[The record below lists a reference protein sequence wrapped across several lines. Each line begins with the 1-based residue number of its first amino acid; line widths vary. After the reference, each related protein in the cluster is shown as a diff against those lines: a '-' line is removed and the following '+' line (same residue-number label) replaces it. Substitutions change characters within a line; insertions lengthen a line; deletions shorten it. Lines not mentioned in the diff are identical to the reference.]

1 MKILVAGATGV
12 IGQRLI
18 PLLVAAGHEVTAVA
32 RSEAKS
38 RLLSIYGARPIRLDI
53 FDTTAVERA
62 VIGKDVV
69 INMATHIPPTS
80 KIFMPGAFNENNRIR
95 CDASRNLARAATKA
109 GAGRF
114 IQESFA
120 AAYPDC
126 GDQWIE
132 ESTRLAPAKYVRT
145 VLDAESAATDFELAG
160 GVGVVLRFAFFY
172 GPDSSL
178 TRDIVKMTKKGIAPV
193 MGRPEGYMS
202 SIWLDDAA
210 SAVAAALRVPAGA
223 YNISDDDPMRRRDAF
238 NALASALGVKPPKM
252 IPEWLTNLTGSV
264 AQTLGRSQRL
274 SNRKFREAAKW
285 SPTVRSLREGWPLLL
300 KQL

>member
-18 PLLVAAGHEVTAVA
+18 PLLVREGHEVTAVA

-38 RLLSIYGARPIRLDI
+38 RLLSIYGARPIALDI
-53 FDTTAVERA
+53 FDTSAVEQT
-62 VIGKDVV
+62 VKGQDVV

-80 KIFMPGAFNENNRIR
+80 KVLLPGAFNENNRIR
-95 CDASRNLARAATKA
+95 REASRNIATAAAKA
-109 GAGRF
+109 GIGRF

-126 GDQWIE
+126 GDQWID
-132 ESTRLAPAKYVRT
+132 ESVPLAPAKYVRT
-145 VLDAESAATDFELAG
+145 VLDAERSATDFTLAG

-172 GPDSSL
+172 GPDSAM
-178 TRDIVKMTKKGIAPV
+178 TRDIVSMVKKRIAPA

-210 SAVAAALRVPAGA
+210 SAVVAALRVPAGA
-223 YNISDDDPMRRRDAF
+223 YNITDDEPMRRRDAF
-238 NALASALGVKPPKM
+238 NALGSLLGVKPPKM

-274 SNRKFREAAKW
+274 SNRKFREAANW
-285 SPTVRSLREGWPLLL
+285 SPTVHSVSEGWPLLL
-300 KQL
+300 KSL